1 MRAMNFSA
9 VSVLFKKVF
18 LPLVSFVL
26 LYGAFNAHAIVSMEN
41 IHLGKPPQGFVGS
54 YQLDLALETGNTE
67 QADAATGVKLQWT
80 EGKITD
86 FVLANYEYGESAR
99 VTNKNKGFAHYRHIE
114 QLDNRFAWEGFTQLS
129 SNQFT
134 NLTLRALAGG
144 GVRITLGEVT
154 DSQAF
159 FLGLGMFYEREELD
173 SKYPDEAA
181 IENTLRAN
189 TYLVMKYH
197 FNAFVSLVSTTYYQ
211 PDLSDFTDFRVIEDL
226 SLVSKLNDA
235 LSINVAIDIGHDS
248 MPPRDIKKTDSS
260 VKVGI
265 VVNF

>member
-1 MRAMNFSA
+1 MNFSSA
-9 VSVLFKKVF
+9 SVLFKKVF
-18 LPLVSFVL
+18 PPLASLIL
-26 LYGAFNAHAIVSMEN
+26 LCDPFYAHAIVSMEN

-54 YQLDLALETGNTE
+54 YQLDLALEAGNTE
-67 QADAATGVKLQWT
+67 QTDAATGVKLQWT

-86 FVLANYEYGESAR
+86 FALANYEYGESAS

-114 QLDNRFAWEGFTQLS
+114 QLNDRFAWEGFTQLS

-144 GVRITLGEVT
+144 GVRITLGEVN
-154 DSQAF
+154 DRQAF

-181 IENTLRAN
+181 INNALRAN
-189 TYLVMKYH
+189 TYLVMKYQ

-211 PDLSDFTDFRVIEDL
+211 PDLSDLSDFRVIEDL

-235 LSINVAIDIGHDS
+235 LSINVGVNIGHDS
-248 MPPRDIKKTDSS
+248 KPPRDIKETDTS

>member
-9 VSVLFKKVF
+9 VSVLVKKVS
-18 LPLVSFVL
+18 PSLVSLIL
-26 LYGAFNAHAIVSMEN
+26 LCGPFYAHAIVSMEN
-41 IHLGKPPQGFVGS
+41 IHLGKPPQGFAGS
-54 YQLDLALETGNTE
+54 YQLDLTLETGNTE
-67 QADAATGVKLQWT
+67 QTDAGTGIKLQWT

-86 FVLANYEYGESAR
+86 FILANYEYGETAG

-114 QLDNRFAWEGFTQLS
+114 QLDDRFAWEGFTQLS

-144 GVRITLGEVT
+144 GARITLGKVT
-154 DSQAF
+154 DRQAF

-173 SKYPDEAA
+173 SIYPDEAA

-189 TYLVMKYH
+189 TYLVMKYQ

-211 PDLSDFTDFRVIEDL
+211 PDLSDFSDFRVIEDL
-226 SLVSKLNDA
+226 SLVSKLNES
-235 LSINVAIDIGHDS
+235 LSINIGIDIAHDS
-248 MPPRDIKKTDSS
+248 KPPRDIKETDSS
-260 VKVGI
+260 LKVGI